1 MHRVPH
7 TISCALLGVSISWF
21 YKWINR
27 QPTPTQRRRGDL
39 DMKVHELFEASGRTY
54 GSPRV
59 HADLVAAGWRVSV
72 NTVAESM
79 RRQGLVGRKPK
90 RCKGLTK
97 QDRMAPR
104 FPDLLRRDFTAP
116 APNHKWCGD
125 MTQIPTEEG
134 PLYLATV
141 LDLYSRRLLA
151 CPPRNIQTRNWP
163 AMRSR
168 SPPSSA
174 AAAMPSP
181 A

>member
-1 MHRVPH
+1 MGLNWIG
-7 TISCALLGVSISWF
+7 TSGSNWF

-39 DMKVHELFEASGRTY
+39 ARTVHELFEASGRAC

-79 RRQGLVGRKPK
+79 RRQGLAGRKPK
-90 RCKGLTK
+90 RRKGLTK
-97 QDRMAPR
+97 QDRAAPK

-125 MTQIPTEEG
+125 MTQIPPTKARYIW
-134 PLYLATV
+134 PRCWTCIPVDYWPA
-141 LDLYSRRLLA
+141 
-151 CPPRNIQTRNWP
+151 PPRNIQTRNWP

-168 SPPSSA
+168 SLSPSA
-174 AAAMPSP
+174 AAAMPSTV
-181 A
+181 